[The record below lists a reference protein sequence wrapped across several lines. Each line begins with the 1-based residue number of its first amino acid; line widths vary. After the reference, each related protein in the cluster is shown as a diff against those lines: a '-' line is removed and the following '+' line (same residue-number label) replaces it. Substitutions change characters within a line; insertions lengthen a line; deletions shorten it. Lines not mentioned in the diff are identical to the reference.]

1 MKRVALIVAA
11 ALLSPAAANAQ
22 LEQPSIAVV
31 RPGAGYLVADGR
43 SRIPLHIVVLSGAS
57 GPRVKRPRIV
67 ASEGRV
73 TGVRIIG
80 DDRVEMLYTPPA
92 RSSAVD
98 EILDISLTMSNGNRI
113 SEAFTLL
120 IPPPRPP
127 ALELEASPDKM
138 NVSSPSDVGVA
149 ATTRGENVERLELW
163 ADAGDLAPA
172 YADGDDAQLS
182 VQTTLALPQL
192 PPDAPSHIIVLAAAS
207 SATGYAVQ
215 QSGVSLLAPVR
226 VSVEIEP
233 GSELAVEGAEIEQEP
248 VTALADGRTVMEDV
262 IVRYGKRVRAYE
274 VIEGERRELSVIL
287 PTGLVSLGTAM
298 PLPGQNVADG
308 GVGPSIVVAIP
319 PAPFGGDPYWPEIA
333 IEGARLVATDD
344 LSPTMK
350 VLVLERPT
358 EAKAIRVLL
367 DEEAI
372 GEVEFGAAL
381 GNSMSVQRVALDR
394 DERAAIAIEVKDA
407 SGNPTN
413 HPVPKVRIEGGA
425 VLEPVRTGVGRY
437 RASIPPGTPGAPG
450 ATLDVYAELPP
461 APKVAGEALELVRE
475 TTSVELSGAPPA
487 VKSKEE
493 PKEVELPSTRRRAG
507 LSPKFGASG
516 AALIGA
522 SFDSLLMIGGGFMAE
537 LRLPFVAHRIAV
549 RAGLELSYG
558 STTGRLVV
566 GDSRLETKTAISGLI
581 LPIDFGFAVVHTDA
595 FELLVRAGVAV
606 RVEQGGISVG
616 GNDLGGGSNVGIGGR
631 ATVEGALNV
640 GDGALFLAATLSGL
654 GASANG
660 LSAPGGTQ
668 FDGNLTN
675 VRAELG
681 YRIWF

>member
-1 MKRVALIVAA
+1 MRGVAPIVAA
-11 ALLSPAAANAQ
+11 ALLFPAVATAQ

-43 SRIPLHIVVLSGAS
+43 SRIPLHIVVLSGSS
-57 GPRVKRPRIV
+57 GPKVKKPRIV
-67 ASEGRV
+67 VSEGRV

-98 EILDISLTMSNGNRI
+98 EILDISLTMSNGNRV

-127 ALELEASPDKM
+127 DLELEASPEKL
-138 NVSSPSDVGVA
+138 NVSSPTDIGVA
-149 ATTRGENVERLELW
+149 ATTRGESVERLELW
-163 ADAGDLAPA
+163 ADAGSIAPA
-172 YADGDDAQLS
+172 YPDGDDNQLS
-182 VQTTLALPQL
+182 VQTTLALPEL

-207 SATGYAVQ
+207 SATGYAVRQ
-215 QSGVSLLAPVR
+215 AGVSVLAPVR

-274 VIEGERRELSVIL
+274 VVDGERRELSVIL

-298 PLPGQNVADG
+298 ALPGQNVADG

-333 IEGARLVATDD
+333 VEGAKLVATDD

-350 VLVLERPT
+350 VLVLERPL
-358 EAKAIRVLL
+358 EAKTVRVML
-367 DEEAI
+367 DEESV
-372 GEVEFGAAL
+372 GEIEFGAAL
-381 GNSMSVQRVALDR
+381 GNSMRVQRVAVDR
-394 DERAAIAIEVKDA
+394 DERAAIEIEVQDA
-407 SGNPTN
+407 AGNPTA

-425 VLEPVRTGVGRY
+425 VLEPVRTGLGRY
-437 RASIPPGTPGAPG
+437 RASVPPGTPGAPG
-450 ATLDVYAELPP
+450 ATIDVYAELPA

-475 TTSVELSGAPPA
+475 TTSVELAGAPPA
-487 VKSKEE
+487 VKTEE
-493 PKEVELPSTRRRAG
+493 KPKEVELPSTRRRAG

-516 AALIGA
+516 AALIGG
-522 SFDSLLMIGGGFMAE
+522 SFDGLLMVGGGFLAE
-537 LRLPFVAHRIAV
+537 LRLPFVDHRIAV
-549 RAGLELSYG
+549 RAGLELIYG
-558 STTGRLVV
+558 SATGRLVV
-566 GDSRLETKTAISGLI
+566 GESRLESKTAISGVLI
-581 LPIDFGFAVVHTDA
+581 PIDFGFAVIDGDA

-606 RVEQGGISVG
+606 RFERGGISVG
-616 GNDLGGGSNVGIGGR
+616 GNDLGGGSSTGIGGR
-631 ATVEGALNV
+631 ATIEGALKL
-640 GDGALFLAATLSGL
+640 GDGSLFLGATLSGL

-675 VRAELG
+675 IRAELG
-681 YRIWF
+681 YRVWF